1 MKSAW
6 WVVFVRDLRDLWIGG
21 KALHLILVYSV
32 MLGLYSFLLASNAEV
47 QLLPRKEMV
56 AEIVKASIAVALFI
70 GLLIGADSICGERER
85 GTLEALLLT
94 PVSRRQLLVGKLLAA
109 SSPWPVALAVSI
121 PYWAVLSKGDPVFGQ
136 ALLWGTV
143 LGTLL
148 TPAVAGLGMLVS
160 IWSNTNKGAMFV
172 SLGLFLLML
181 IPTELARPGRTAT
194 AGELKRAAVYLWV
207 NPWDAAA
214 SFLGNVMMF
223 GARPAE
229 VAYQLTLP
237 VAFPLLVLGVL
248 LVYGHRHLKL
258 EASTAARL
266 QAAWR
271 RWTAWKPA
279 ATLASGSKP

>member
-1 MKSAW
+1 VKPAW
-6 WVVFVRDLRDLWIGG
+6 WVICSRELRDLWIGG

-32 MLGLYSFLLASNAEV
+32 LLGFYSFLLASNAEV

-56 AEIVKASIAVALFI
+56 LEMVKASIAVCLFI
-70 GLLIGADSICGERER
+70 SLLIGADSISGERER
-85 GTLEALLLT
+85 ATLETLLLA
-94 PVSRRQLLVGKLLAA
+94 PASRRQLIFGKLLAA
-109 SSPWPVALAVSI
+109 VSPWVVALAISI
-121 PYWAVLSKGDPVFGQ
+121 PYWAVLAKGDPVFGQ

-148 TPAVAGLGMLVS
+148 APALAGLGMLIS
-160 IWSNTNKGAMFV
+160 LWSNTNKGSMFV

-194 AGELKRAAVYLWV
+194 AAEMKRAIVYLWV

-214 SFLGNVMMF
+214 SFLGNIMVF
-223 GARPAE
+223 AARPAE

-237 VAFPLLVLGVL
+237 VVFPILILGVL
-248 LVYGHRHLKL
+248 FTYGPRGLRL
-258 EASTAARL
+258 EAGVAARL

-271 RWTAWKPA
+271 RWTTWKPA
-279 ATLASGSKP
+279 AALKSGAKP